1 VSLNLPAV
9 KPQVTFSDNLPE
21 YSYGL
26 PARKDWRMEPI
37 VTSTEKFMELLP
49 YIIPL
54 VLLQLTLMIVALVD
68 LTRRERTR
76 GPKWVWILVI
86 VFGELI
92 GPIIYFIFGRQ
103 D

>member
-1 VSLNLPAV
+1 
-9 KPQVTFSDNLPE
+9 
-21 YSYGL
+21 
-26 PARKDWRMEPI
+26 MEPI
-37 VTSTEKFMELLP
+37 VTSTERFMELLP